1 MKNCHILTL
10 AAAALLAV
18 TTTYAQAPAGGAAPA
33 ATTPPPATGTTP
45 PTAGEAKPKPL
56 SSVEGKALVDLLSA
70 MQFHIRMSEVGR
82 QKNKDDK
89 DMVTFAGKGEKEM
102 KELFTPII
110 SAAQAGG
117 VNPKSLEAV
126 AAVSK
131 SDKSDIDKL
140 GKTKPEKWKQEYFE
154 LLAKNGKRN
163 ARVAENAV
171 KSISDPQTKDLAN
184 KASTAINRQVTEAEA
199 KVKEL
204 KEKK

>member
-1 MKNCHILTL
+1 
-10 AAAALLAV
+10 
-18 TTTYAQAPAGGAAPA
+18 
-33 ATTPPPATGTTP
+33 
-45 PTAGEAKPKPL
+45 
-56 SSVEGKALVDLLSA
+56 VEGKALVDLLGV

-82 QKNKDDK
+82 SKNKDDK
-89 DMVTFAGKGEKEM
+89 DMVGFAGKAEKEM

-117 VNPKSLEAV
+117 VNPKSLEGV

-131 SDKSDIDKL
+131 ADKSDIDKL
-140 GKTKPEKWKQEYFE
+140 GKVKPEKWKQEYFE

-163 ARVAENAV
+163 ARVAESAV
-171 KSISDPQTKDLAN
+171 KSLTDPQAKDLAN